1 VTNPQTMNSYHVFGG
16 VLRSELAFPEL
27 DVAER
32 GDPDWTLT
40 VTFTPAPDVPL
51 GPQLGEDRVDVDVL
65 VHSYAT
71 PSGFR
76 LVYDDTGVFD
86 VSEGGRAIR
95 WHRPPSAD
103 LEAGRLDVLGRVLA
117 LAELRGLVGREVSI
131 SDWLV
136 VTQER
141 INAFADTTD
150 DHQWIHVDVE
160 RATAETPF
168 GTTIAHGFLTLSLL
182 SGLMRNA
189 VTIDGP
195 RMTLNYGFNRV
206 RFVSPVPSGSRIR
219 ARVVLGRLDDLADST
234 QVTWNVT
241 VVPVC
246 AKQITGVDPTGKNDP
261 DCGLQLIAGMVS
273 PFSPVVV
280 VPQKPV
286 PVGVL

>member
-1 VTNPQTMNSYHVFGG
+1 MT
-16 VLRSELAFPEL
+16 
-27 DVAER
+27 
-32 GDPDWTLT
+32 
-40 VTFTPAPDVPL
+40 
-51 GPQLGEDRVDVDVL
+51 
-65 VHSYAT
+65 
-71 PSGFR
+71 
-76 LVYDDTGVFD
+76 
-86 VSEGGRAIR
+86 
-95 WHRPPSAD
+95 
-103 LEAGRLDVLGRVLA
+103 VLA
-117 LAELRGLVGREVSI
+117 LAELGGLVGREVSI

-234 QVTWNVT
+234 QATWNVT
-241 VVPVC
+241 VEREGSDKP
-246 AKQITGVDPTGKNDP
+246 
-261 DCGLQLIAGMVS
+261 S
-273 PFSPVVV
+273 VVAEWIV
-280 VPQKPV
+280 RYYPH
-286 PVGVL
+286 